1 VWPWVLRSLSTHAL
15 SRESG
20 IVGVAVCS
28 AGVSTM
34 IVLFKRLV
42 GEIIRRELID
52 FILRPPRA
60 EELRKRAL
68 RVLDE
73 LR

>member
-1 VWPWVLRSLSTHAL
+1 
-15 SRESG
+15 
-20 IVGVAVCS
+20 
-28 AGVSTM
+28 M

-42 GEIIRRELID
+42 GEIIRRDFVD

-60 EELRKRAL
+60 DELRKRAL

>member
-1 VWPWVLRSLSTHAL
+1 
-15 SRESG
+15 
-20 IVGVAVCS
+20 
-28 AGVSTM
+28 M

>member
-1 VWPWVLRSLSTHAL
+1 VITRLSLHGT

-20 IVGVAVCS
+20 IVVLVVYS
-28 AGVSTM
+28 AGMDTM
-34 IVLFKRLV
+34 VVFFRRLV
-42 GEIIRRELID
+42 GEIMQRDYVD

-60 EELRKRAL
+60 EELRRRAL